1 MLLVKMVKFTLPTTM
16 LFTLSLTEKG
26 PMSKAFE
33 TYDGG
38 ALWVL
43 QNQRDG
49 HLLVDV
55 SLYELVC
62 AGCSFLLK
70 SIRFA
75 IFVSHEM
82 STGPTVLSISFYP

>member
-1 MLLVKMVKFTLPTTM
+1 MPLVKMVKFTLPTTM

-43 QNQRDG
+43 QNQGMDIC
-49 HLLVDV
+49 LLMYDD
-55 SLYELVC
+55 
-62 AGCSFLLK
+62 
-70 SIRFA
+70 
-75 IFVSHEM
+75 
-82 STGPTVLSISFYP
+82 LS